1 MAIQRSTKLILLGGA
16 AVALLITLGL
26 SIQESR
32 TIVVSATPNPVPTAA
47 SAIVAGQLASP
58 RYTGQNAQGLWEVTA
73 ATATQRASGT
83 QSGAQTGSI
92 SLTDVAARWE
102 PEHAPPLALQAPL
115 ASFTPSDSQ
124 LSLPPRSRRH
134 RGDRALPN
142 PAYRHRRPRQ
152 PTPQSA
158 PSQRGGFRHAHTT
171 LE

>member
-124 LSLPPRSRRH
+124 LSLPQGVAATGATGPYQILLTATAAHASLPRSQLRLS
-134 RGDRALPN
+134 GGVSVTLT
-142 PAYRHRRPRQ
+142 PR
-152 PTPQSA
+152 
-158 PSQRGGFRHAHTT
+158 
-171 LE
+171 